1 VSRGVIR
8 SSLRKHVII
17 FSHRLTVLAD
27 QAGRASLAPATAPN
41 AFDGRDGCFRL
52 GSERQITRENRL
64 GSAPVGSC
72 ASRAVSPHL
81 TRPHDCDTNLSW
93 PEQSTAT

>member
-1 VSRGVIR
+1 MSRGVIR
-8 SSLRKHVII
+8 SSLRKHVSI

-27 QAGRASLAPATAPN
+27 QAGRASLAPAAAPN
-41 AFDGRDGCFRL
+41 AFDGRDGCFKL

-64 GSAPVGSC
+64 GSAPVGS
-72 ASRAVSPHL
+72 SRAVGPHL

-93 PEQSTAT
+93 PEQSTAA